1 MKSISPLL
9 LLILL
14 AGIGCRT
21 APAEQGC
28 DYVCTA
34 HSAHRA
40 GERDQL
46 AACLGLDPR
55 SLGEYH
61 LFRRE
66 GLGAGEAD
74 CARLAAELRGKVE
87 DEIVEILMRRIED
100 AMGKEIYKRWRFD
113 RMNVP
118 VLFREF
124 RCSGSGCRVSCV
136 AAVKKDDLSPKG
148 VIRYLPLEYKMD
160 ILGKEK

>member
-1 MKSISPLL
+1 M

-14 AGIGCRT
+14 AGIDCRT
-21 APAEQGC
+21 APPEQGC

-34 HSAHRA
+34 HGAHRS
-40 GERDQL
+40 GERNQL
-46 AACLGLDPR
+46 AVCLGLDTR
-55 SLGEYH
+55 GLDEYH

-66 GLGAGEAD
+66 GRGAGEAD
-74 CARLAAELRGKVE
+74 CARLASELRSRVE
-87 DEIVEILMRRIED
+87 DEIVEILMRRIEG
-100 AMGKEIYKRWRFD
+100 AMGKEIYKHWRFD
-113 RMNVP
+113 RMNLP

-124 RCSGSGCRVSCV
+124 RCPGSECRASCV
-136 AAVKKDDLSPKG
+136 AAVKKDDISPKG